1 MFKRVK
7 YEDLNSRQQENYN
20 FQKLASKLAD
30 YGFNCLRLSDDW
42 QGADFIACHI
52 DGKTFM
58 KVQLKGRLSIEKK
71 YDGKDVYIAFNENNQ
86 WYIYSHDKLRDELLK
101 MGLMSGTLSWDKHG
115 IYNWSGLTKKLT
127 EHMAQ
132 YAI

>member
-7 YEDLNSRQQENYN
+7 YEDLNARQQENYN
-20 FQKLASKLAD
+20 FQKLASKLAE

-52 DGKTFM
+52 DGNSYI
-58 KVQLKGRLSIEKK
+58 KVQLKGRLSIDKK
-71 YDGKDVYIAFNENNQ
+71 YNGKEVYIAFKENNQ
-86 WYIYSHDKLRDELLK
+86 WYFYPHDKLCDELLD
-101 MGLMSGTLSWDKHG
+101 MGLMSGTLSWDQRG
-115 IYNWSGLTKKLT
+115 SYNWSGLTKKLS

-132 YAI
+132 YTI